1 MKPDKNEPV
10 IGPVLS
16 DTAIT
21 IAMGLFLTIFT
32 VGTALIIWRSLS
44 AVPEEGHWI
53 DQISGAIRAICALS
67 AVLFVLYGIF
77 VAKAYGNWAKDQF
90 RLCYEQGLADGR
102 QRAAEP
108 FGMDACNGWMDWT
121 EWKKLTEAALREGR
135 PGPEP
140 PSWSLN

>member
-1 MKPDKNEPV
+1 MKPDKRDSETE
-10 IGPVLS
+10 PVLS
-16 DTAIT
+16 DAT
-21 IAMGLFLTIFT
+21 INIALGLFLTVFT
-32 VGTALIIWRSLS
+32 IGTALLIWRSLS
-44 AVPEEGHWI
+44 AVPEGGHWI
-53 DQISGAIRAICALS
+53 DQISGAIRAISALS

-90 RLCYEQGLADGR
+90 RLCYEQGLAEGR